1 MGEILQHEA
10 LEPATT
16 TQMGRG
22 VLEGL
27 RFFASLPLAG
37 TGQRE
42 RGRFSCINK
51 RIISHPVSQK
61 NQSQGCYLSCVG
73 VKLSTQTNLL
83 TFAKPGY
90 PPGLQSYFKG
100 QSWCIVKLKTNIR
113 YEAEAASN

>member
-42 RGRFSCINK
+42 GGGFSCINK
-51 RIISHPVSQK
+51 RIISHPVM
-61 NQSQGCYLSCVG
+61 GRH
-73 VKLSTQTNLL
+73 STN
-83 TFAKPGY
+83 PI
-90 PPGLQSYFKG
+90 KG
-100 QSWCIVKLKTNIR
+100 
-113 YEAEAASN
+113 